1 VGRALDELAG
11 GAHLSARLVG
21 EGRAGSFES
30 DRPHVLDPEI
40 VSGQA
45 DRSRLSHRA
54 ASLVRAA
61 LTSAP
66 SGQTHEVADP
76 LTAEPEEALVDATL
90 PTGRAIELLR
100 RRDFRRTYIAV
111 VISELGDAFQ
121 YVALMW
127 FALVAAGPLGI
138 LAVRL
143 ADSVPALLF
152 GLHGGVVADRRDRR
166 ATMIAADLAR
176 GAVLVPIAV
185 AGLTGHLQLW
195 MLVAAA
201 FAVVT
206 ATSYFEP
213 AYGAL
218 LPTLVERRNVQAA
231 NGLVRASAEAVRVG
245 GWAAAA
251 GLLVFMPLS
260 VFFLFNAASFFLSA
274 LLIGGVRARR
284 TERESVATPRIREG
298 FAALRPRRAL
308 AIGVVVLGA
317 AVTISSGTWMVGV
330 PQLVRKGLDLGA
342 GSFSLVAGSYA
353 VGAVASGALLSRIR
367 VQHKV
372 RVGLLLWTGYAAG
385 YALFALARSLPLA
398 LLAGAIMGAI
408 QASVLV
414 LLYSAAQEEIP
425 DALLGR
431 VVGLISLVHR
441 GAHATGLLLMGPLFA
456 VLATRSVFV
465 AAAIALPLVGLAGL
479 VSLRAG
485 TGRADAAPARARH

>member
-1 VGRALDELAG
+1 
-11 GAHLSARLVG
+11 
-21 EGRAGSFES
+21 
-30 DRPHVLDPEI
+30 
-40 VSGQA
+40 
-45 DRSRLSHRA
+45 
-54 ASLVRAA
+54 
-61 LTSAP
+61 
-66 SGQTHEVADP
+66 VADP
-76 LTAEPEEALVDATL
+76 VTAEPEEAVVDATL
-90 PTGRAIELLR
+90 PTGRAIHLLR
-100 RRDFRRTYIAV
+100 RPDFRRTYAAV
-111 VISELGDAFQ
+111 VVSELGDAFQ

-166 ATMIAADLAR
+166 TTMIAADLVR
-176 GAVLVPIAV
+176 GAVLVPVAV
-185 AGLTGHLQLW
+185 AGLTGNLQLW

-201 FAVVT
+201 FVVVT
-206 ATSYFEP
+206 ATSYFDP

-218 LPTLVERRNVQAA
+218 LPSLVERQNVQAA
-231 NGLVRASAEAVRVG
+231 NGLVRASAEAVRVA
-245 GWAAAA
+245 GWAGAA

-274 LLIGGVRARR
+274 LLIAGVRARR
-284 TERESVATPRIREG
+284 RAGEISASPRIREG

-308 AIGVVVLGA
+308 AIGVIVLGI

-330 PQLVRKGLDLGA
+330 PELVRRGLDLGA
-342 GSFSLVAGSYA
+342 GSFSLVAGAYA
-353 VGAVASGALLSRIR
+353 VGAVASGAVLAR
-367 VQHKV
+367 VRVRHKV
-372 RVGLLLWTGYAAG
+372 RAGLLLWTGYAAG
-385 YALFALARSLPLA
+385 YALFALAHSLPPA

-414 LLYSAAQEEIP
+414 LLYSAAQEEVP

-441 GAHATGLLLMGPLFA
+441 GAHATGLLLIGPLFA
-456 VLATRSVFV
+456 VMATRSVFV

-479 VSLRAG
+479 LCLRAPPAP
-485 TGRADAAPARARH
+485 ADAAPARARH